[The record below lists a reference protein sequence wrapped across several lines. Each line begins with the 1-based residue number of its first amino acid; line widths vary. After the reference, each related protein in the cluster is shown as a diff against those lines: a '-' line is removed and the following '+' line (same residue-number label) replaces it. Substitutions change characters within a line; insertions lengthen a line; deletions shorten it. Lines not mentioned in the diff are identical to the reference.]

1 MAELKQHQKEEYNKV
16 KKDPDLIGAIKVQ
29 VLKGLKYD
37 QRDERKA
44 LKDEVFKVGSE
55 NEVFSAIG
63 IYLNYFKQRYLL
75 RDQYLRHI
83 KVTKMEAREE
93 SI

>member
-1 MAELKQHQKEEYNKV
+1 M
-16 KKDPDLIGAIKVQ
+16 
-29 VLKGLKYD
+29 
-37 QRDERKA
+37 
-44 LKDEVFKVGSE
+44 FKVGSE

-93 SI
+93 AYKNHGRSRNC